1 MDQSSLQV
9 LESVFGLFYRAN
21 SGGGAGFPVLRGPVQ
36 EPPMSKQRRQTTS
49 KLNNKND

>member
-1 MDQSSLQV
+1 MDQSGLQV

-36 EPPMSKQRRQTTS
+36 ESPMSIQRRQTMS